1 MNLQELSNQV
11 IAQANIIDIIGEVV
25 ELKKQKGGHWGLC
38 PFHDDNHASMSVID
52 RDNMKI
58 FNCFSCGE
66 KGNVISFYSKYY
78 GISYGQ
84 ATIKLALKLGI
95 PVDNYLLTDNHQN
108 EKLYKIM
115 EEAQNF
121 YSFYLLNSTESDKA
135 LEYLEKRGI
144 TKDIIEEF
152 KIGLAPSSMDDLH
165 QTLNGMDVNELDQIE
180 LGLVNTNQQGKNY
193 DVFRKRIIFPIINQ
207 YNKIVGFSGRTY
219 LEEQKNESKYVN
231 SKETKIFHKGNILYN
246 FYNAQKVGR
255 SENRIFVFEGFMD
268 VIAGHKA
275 GIYNSVA
282 AMGTAFTDEH
292 VKKLLN
298 VTNNII
304 LCFDGD
310 EAGINALRK
319 TVITFSKFNMIPN
332 AVILPNGMDPDEYL
346 NKFGKDQLKAYLS
359 TNHKNALDVLYEY
372 ELSKIIIDNVL
383 INDIIKLE
391 TFKHNIFTT
400 ILGISQGT
408 IIEHYLNK
416 VANDLSLNIEI
427 IKKDFETFINS
438 NNTNYVPVKEVVNV
452 PVIDEIIDE
461 EFNQPI
467 SQIRLKGTVKR
478 KHQLALRGI
487 IAEMFKDHHRFGQ
500 AYESIGEDL
509 FYICKELDDYT
520 SIILDIH
527 HYYNEKTD
535 YVTKRYFIN
544 NPEILYNNKDSKQ
557 YLMCLDI
564 MNSIEYKNPSN
575 ERAFYENINCI
586 KELIKYQAIDWI
598 RTEVMN
604 NKTNKNVFNL
614 INQIKDT
621 TKIKRNSKKG

>member
-38 PFHDDNHASMSVID
+38 PFHNDNHASMSVID

-66 KGNVISFYSKYY
+66 KGNVISFYAKYY

-95 PVDNYLLTDNHQN
+95 PVDNYLLSDNHQN

-115 EEAQNF
+115 EETQNF
-121 YSFYLLNSTESDKA
+121 YSFYLMNSTESKEA
-135 LEYLEKRGI
+135 LEYLENRGI
-144 TKDIIEEF
+144 TKEIIEEF

-165 QTLNGMDVNELDQIE
+165 QTLNGLNINELDQIE
-180 LGLVNTNQQGKNY
+180 LGLVNTNQAGKNY

-207 YNKIVGFSGRTY
+207 YNKIVGFSGRTF
-219 LEEQKNESKYVN
+219 LSDQKNESKYVN

-255 SENRIFVFEGFMD
+255 TENRIFVFEGFMD

-275 GIYNSVA
+275 GIYNAVA

-319 TVITFSKFNMIPN
+319 TVLAFSKYNMIPN
-332 AVILPNGMDPDEYL
+332 AVILPDGMDPDEYL

-359 TNHKNALDVLYEY
+359 LNHKNALDVLYEY
-372 ELSKIIIDNVL
+372 ELSKVLVNNTL

-391 TFKHNIFTT
+391 AFKQNVFSIV
-400 ILGISQGT
+400 LGISQGT
-408 IIEHYLNK
+408 IIEHYLNRL
-416 VANDLSLNIEI
+416 ANDLNLSYEI
-427 IKKDFETFINS
+427 IKKDFEQFINS
-438 NNTNYVPVKEVVNV
+438 NNTNYVQTKQVVNA
-452 PVIDEIIDE
+452 PVIEEIKVED
-461 EFNQPI
+461 FNQPL
-467 SQIRLKGTVKR
+467 SQIKLKGTVKR

-487 IAEMFKDHHRFGQ
+487 IAEMLKDHHRFHQ
-500 AYESIGEDL
+500 AFERIGEDIY
-509 FYICKELDDYT
+509 YICKELEEYT

-535 YVTKRYFIN
+535 YVSKRYFIN

-575 ERAFYENINCI
+575 ERAFHENIDCI
-586 KELIKYQAIDWI
+586 KELIKYQMIDWYRNEV
-598 RTEVMN
+598 RT
-604 NKTNKNVFNL
+604 NKTDKNVANL
-614 INQIKDT
+614 ISHIKDT
-621 TKIKRNSKKG
+621 TKIKRNIKKG